1 MFGVTVKNNGLTG
14 TAAAGTA
21 TVAGAGPSKRTHS
34 PMVTG
39 TSVLGVKYNGGV
51 MLAADTLAS
60 YGSLARFK
68 DVTRLNTVG
77 EHTILGAGGE
87 FSDFQAIGEMLEKLH
102 QDDLNANDGFAHSP
116 AELFH
121 YLRAIF
127 YSKRNKFNPLW
138 NEVGKEG
145 GRERR
150 MEGGKGAYKPCFY
163 FLNSGLA

>member
-1 MFGVTVKNNGLTG
+1 
-14 TAAAGTA
+14 
-21 TVAGAGPSKRTHS
+21 
-34 PMVTG
+34 
-39 TSVLGVKYNGGV
+39 

-68 DVTRLNTVG
+68 DVTRLNTIG

-87 FSDFQAIGEMLEKLH
+87 FSDFQAIGEMLQKLD
-102 QDDLNANDGFAHSP
+102 QEDKNADDGFAHSP

-138 NEVGKEG
+138 NEVREG
-145 GRERR
+145 GRGGGW
-150 MEGGKGAYKPCFY
+150 EGGEGGRAACKSLINAFEYSRSSLPPSFPHTNTGAGRW
-163 FLNSGLA
+163 L